1 MSRPLVLRGSTAEQS
16 LWFHA
21 VLAVIGGDVTTAEE
35 EAVNWGLGVLA
46 GGGVVEPTFTR
57 GVWGKGREQ
66 LFEVTPVGAVEGG
79 SDLVETL
86 VCAVSCFTGE
96 AKQAEQ
102 GKEQRDDGDIERR
115 HGQYSLVINILLWLR
130 IINTWEL

>member
-1 MSRPLVLRGSTAEQS
+1 
-16 LWFHA
+16 
-21 VLAVIGGDVTTAEE
+21 
-35 EAVNWGLGVLA
+35 LA
-46 GGGVVEPTFTR
+46 GGGVVEPTFIR
-57 GVWGKGREQ
+57 GVGGKGREQ
-66 LFEVTPVGAVEGG
+66 QVEVTPVGAVGGG

-115 HGQYSLVINILLWLR
+115 HDHSLVINILPSLINSWSCNLNNLSLR
-130 IINTWEL
+130 FRNYYKLTIIL